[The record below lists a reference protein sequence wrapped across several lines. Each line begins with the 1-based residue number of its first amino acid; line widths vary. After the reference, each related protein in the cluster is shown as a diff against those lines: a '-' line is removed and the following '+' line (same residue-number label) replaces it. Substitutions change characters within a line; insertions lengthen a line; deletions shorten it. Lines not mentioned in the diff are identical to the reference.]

1 MFGYLFGFVDQL
13 FAFAP
18 VWLRLTIWGFI
29 YGAGT
34 MLGYGAFSDQE
45 RISEIG
51 DKVDEAQEHLRAY
64 DGTDL
69 GEVMSR
75 AKESIRLSFEQMKV
89 MFGPAMAAGIPI
101 LIGLVWMEAAYGY
114 KFPDP
119 GAEIEAEVRPATD
132 ASGDWTWTPGS
143 AIVDR
148 QEKSNTVT
156 LTWPSEDKT
165 VELVEASGEQKAGE
179 TLLTL
184 PLSHPRA
191 HISEHA
197 WHHWLY
203 ANPAGYLPA
212 DAPVASVRLELPRL
226 EVLPFGPWWLRT
238 WHVFFLTVL
247 SVWALIVKVVFD
259 ID

>member
-69 GEVMSR
+69 SEVMSR

-101 LIGLVWMEAAYGY
+101 LLGLVWMGGAYTY
-114 KFPDP
+114 QMPEP
-119 GAEIEAEVRPATD
+119 GTEIEAEIHPAADT
-132 ASGDWTWTPGS
+132 SGDWSWQPDD

-148 QEKSNTVT
+148 SKKTVT
-156 LTWPSEDKT
+156 LKWPSADGN
-165 VELVEASGEQKAGE
+165 VRLVDTSDGE
-179 TLLTL
+179 TLLRL
-184 PLSHPRA
+184 PPSHARA
-191 HISEHA
+191 TISKHA

-212 DAPVASVRLELPRL
+212 DSPVASVHFELPHQT
-226 EVLPFGPWWLRT
+226 VLPWGPWWLSS
-238 WHVFFLTVL
+238 WHVFFLTIL
-247 SVWALIVKVVFD
+247 SVWALIVKVAFG